1 MSEVI
6 EVAAAVLLRADGSEF
21 LLAQRPEG
29 KVYAG
34 YWEFPGGKV
43 ESGETV
49 RAALVRELREELG
62 IAVGACS
69 PWLTRVFTYPHATVR
84 DAAWFE
90 WCYERRPGGRY
101 LQLGVRRAGEVHA
114 WGVVDLA
121 SAPATRWVDLLWD
134 GERTADLAELAAA
147 VERRMA
153 ASEAGGGAVE
163 LWLRGDEMARTAL
176 LERGYSGAAE
186 PHLRLSAI
194 TFDREVSVPQVLSSF
209 YLTMGDCDHF

>member
-1 MSEVI
+1 M
-6 EVAAAVLLRADGSEF
+6 
-21 LLAQRPEG
+21 
-29 KVYAG
+29 
-34 YWEFPGGKV
+34 
-43 ESGETV
+43 
-49 RAALVRELREELG
+49 
-62 IAVGACS
+62 
-69 PWLTRVFTYPHATVR
+69 
-84 DAAWFE
+84 
-90 WCYERRPGGRY
+90 
-101 LQLGVRRAGEVHA
+101 
-114 WGVVDLA
+114 
-121 SAPATRWVDLLWD
+121 DLLWD